1 MINFLL
7 TPLYTNII
15 VPDDYAVYILIYSY
29 VAIVQFFFLLG
40 IDSAF
45 LRFYPDKSEDK
56 KTIWG
61 TTLLTA
67 LTIPIVAGGILW
79 LLREQVGFIVT
90 GSTDYTL
97 FISYTVGFL
106 VFDSLTIITLG
117 KFRAEEKALNYSA
130 IKLFNVGLTVAL
142 NIILVYFYEW
152 GIEGIFLANLIA
164 SFFVFLTTVPILIK
178 NFTLAFSFEKLKEMM
193 NYGLPYIPSQIAV
206 VLMDTVDRYFL
217 LYLRDETEVGIYGA
231 VYKYGLLASIF
242 VIAFKRSWQPFVIS
256 RYQQEN
262 SGRMFAEIFTFFAL
276 FLAILFLFVLYFVED
291 LVKVQIPFTN
301 GYLLGKQYWEGVGI
315 IPIVLLGYV
324 CYGIYSYWIAG
335 IYITKKSK
343 VFAWLLL
350 FALLVNVIANYFL
363 IPIYGYFGA
372 AWATLLS
379 YLIQPIIIYFA
390 VQRLYPIPYKMKEFW
405 KIVAF
410 TLIFSIPNLV
420 YELGLWEKVAC
431 CFGGIG
437 VMLFYFMRGRD
448 LKRLLKR

>member
-15 VPDDYAVYILIYSY
+15 VPDDFAVYILIYSY
-29 VAIVQFFFLLG
+29 VAIVQFFFLFG

-45 LRFYPDKSEDK
+45 LRFYPDKSEDQ

-61 TTLLTA
+61 TTLLSA

-79 LLREQVGFIVT
+79 IFREQVGFIVT

-117 KFRAEEKALNYSA
+117 KFRAEEKALSYSA

-142 NIILVYFYEW
+142 NIVLVYFYEW
-152 GIEGIFLANLIA
+152 GIEGIFVANLVA
-164 SFFVFLTTVPILIK
+164 SFCVFLTTVPILIK
-178 NFTLAFSFEKLKEMM
+178 NFTLAFSFEKFKEMM
-193 NYGLPYIPSQIAV
+193 RYGLPYIPSQIAV

-262 SGRMFAEIFTFFAL
+262 SGRMFAEIFTFFSL
-276 FLAILFLFVLYFVED
+276 FLAILFLLVLYFVED
-291 LVKVQIPFTN
+291 LVKVKIPFTN
-301 GYLLGKQYWEGVGI
+301 GYLLGQQYWEGVGV

-335 IYITKKSK
+335 IYITKKSN

-350 FALLVNVIANYFL
+350 FALFLNLVANYFL

-379 YLIQPIIIYFA
+379 YSIQPIVIYFV
-390 VQRLYPIPYKMKEFW
+390 VQKLYPIPYKMKEFW

-410 TLIFSIPNLV
+410 TLVFSLPILV
-420 YELGLWEKVAC
+420 SKLEIWQKIIS
-431 CFGGIG
+431 CFGGISI
-437 VMLFYFMRGRD
+437 MLFYFLRGKN
-448 LKRLLKR
+448 LKRLLKN